1 MTHFIRQQ
9 YLEVDLKGSESDGF
23 ALQHRLSDSYYAHLL
38 PAMEKALDQCSS
50 PDIHLVIDRLDID
63 AGTIEMDKI
72 DHELATSV
80 AKALIDKIAI
90 ESAIRISGKKI
101 PSFLSNSGNAQEN
114 LNNTYFRTFE
124 DRLWEVFIHF
134 IVKGNLPWSYRLPAG
149 KSLEE
154 VISELLINDGIKTSS
169 LIQVQRIV
177 EALNSPNAHKRLA
190 LQFSEHFTELLNQKI
205 LPNPLNEKLDSID
218 QTRPGNLWEV
228 FIYYLLNGSLPAFYQ
243 LPKEKNLEEAI
254 SELLDDGG
262 TKTGIPVPVSKI
274 TSVLKSPYTSKRLVF
289 QFSEPF
295 IIKLLKCIC
304 PETLVELTSL
314 LSVSENRSFAPSEV
328 RLFRK
333 FVLEKA
339 LLQASSCGSI
349 SKVEIAKQVLDE
361 LQIRTDLLPMVSMV
375 FEQAWPEIKIP
386 VNEPSSTVS
395 EQTGLGQTA
404 KTNLPPLSTGA
415 FVSRLSDIRITSN
428 KAPTD
433 SLLADEILTKESVE
447 GIYIDNAGLVLLHPF
462 LPQFFDALGISIG
475 KEIIQPERAL
485 NLLHYLTTGQITAP
499 EYELVLPKVICH
511 VPLSTPVRA
520 DVEITENEISEASAL
535 LDAVIKH
542 WEVLQNTTPDGLRGT
557 FLVRP
562 GKLSLKEDGD
572 WLLQVESRT
581 FDVLLEHLPWGIS
594 MIKLPWMK
602 NMLWVEWSF

>member
-23 ALQHRLSDSYYAHLL
+23 ALQHRLSDLYYAQLL
-38 PAMEKALDQCSS
+38 PAIEKALDQYSS

-63 AGTIEMDKI
+63 AGIIEMDRI
-72 DHELATSV
+72 DYELATAV
-80 AKALIDKIAI
+80 AKALIDKITI

-101 PSFLSNSGNAQEN
+101 PSLLSNSDNSQEN
-114 LNNTYFRTFE
+114 LKNTYLHTTE
-124 DRLWEVFIHF
+124 ESLWEVFIHF
-134 IVKGNLPWSYRLPAG
+134 ITKGSLPWFYRLPAG
-149 KSLEE
+149 KNLEE

-169 LIQVQRIV
+169 PIPVQRIV
-177 EALNSPNAHKRLA
+177 EALKSPNTSERLA
-190 LQFSEHFTELLNQKI
+190 LQFSEHFAKLLNGKI
-205 LPNPLNEKLDSID
+205 LPDVLKDKVDSID
-218 QTRPGNLWEV
+218 QLRHGNLWEV
-228 FIYYLLNGSLPAFYQ
+228 FIYFLLNGSFPVFYK
-243 LPKEKNLEEAI
+243 LAKEKNLEEALT
-254 SELLDDGG
+254 ELLDEDES
-262 TKTGIPVPVSKI
+262 KTVVPVPISQIKE
-274 TSVLKSPYTSKRLVF
+274 VLKSLFASKRLVF

-295 IIKLLKCIC
+295 ILKLLKCIC

-314 LSVSENRSFAPSEV
+314 LSASENLSFAPDEI

-333 FVLEKA
+333 FVIEKT
-339 LLQASSCGSI
+339 LMQVSSGRSI
-349 SKVEIAKQVLDE
+349 SKVEIEKQVLEE
-361 LQIRTDLLPMVSMV
+361 LKISTDLFPMVSRV
-375 FEQAWPEIKIP
+375 FEQAWPEIKIS

-395 EQTGLGQTA
+395 EKTDLGQTA
-404 KTNLPPLSTGA
+404 KTNLPQLNPVAL
-415 FVSRLSDIRITSN
+415 VSRLSDIRLTDNKTS
-428 KAPTD
+428 TD
-433 SLLADEILTKESVE
+433 SRLADEILTKEDTE

-475 KEIIQPERAL
+475 EEIVQPERAL
-485 NLLHYLTTGQITAP
+485 SLLHYLTTGQITAP
-499 EYELVLPKVICH
+499 EYELVLPKVLCH

-520 DVEITENEISEASAL
+520 DVEITENELNEASAL
-535 LDAVIKH
+535 LAAVIKH

-581 FDVLLEHLPWGIS
+581 FDILLEHLPWGIS

-602 NMLWVEWSF
+602 KMLWVEWSF

>member
-23 ALQHRLSDSYYAHLL
+23 ALQHRLSDLYYAQLL
-38 PAMEKALDQCSS
+38 PAIENALDQCTSS
-50 PDIHLVIDRLDID
+50 DIQLVIDRLDID

-72 DHELATSV
+72 DHELAMAV
-80 AKALIDKIAI
+80 AKALIDKITK

-101 PSFLSNSGNAQEN
+101 PSLQSISGYALEN
-114 LNNTYFRTFE
+114 INNTYFQTTE
-124 DRLWEVFIHF
+124 ESLWEVFIHF

-154 VISELLINDGIKTSS
+154 VISELLVKDGIKTSS
-169 LIQVQRIV
+169 LIPVQRIV
-177 EALNSPNAHKRLA
+177 VALKSPNTSERLA
-190 LQFSEHFTELLNQKI
+190 LQFSEHFTKLLSHKV
-205 LPNPLNEKLDSID
+205 LPDVLKDKVESID
-218 QTRPGNLWEV
+218 QTRHGNLWEV
-228 FIYYLLNGSLPAFYQ
+228 FIYFLLNGSFPVFYN
-243 LPKEKNLEEAI
+243 LAKEKNLEEALT
-254 SELLDDGG
+254 ELLDDGEP
-262 TKTGIPVPVSKI
+262 KTGVPVPVSSIKE
-274 TSVLKSPYTSKRLVF
+274 VLKSLFAAKRLVF

-295 IIKLLKCIC
+295 ILKLLKSIC

-314 LSVSENRSFAPSEV
+314 LSASENLSFAPEEI

-333 FVLEKA
+333 FVIEKT
-339 LLQASSCGSI
+339 LIQVSSGRSI
-349 SKVEIAKQVLDE
+349 SKVEIEKQVLEE
-361 LQIRTDLLPMVSMV
+361 LKISTDLLPMVSRV

-386 VNEPSSTVS
+386 VNEPSSTASV
-395 EQTGLGQTA
+395 QTDLSQTA
-404 KTNLPPLSTGA
+404 KTNLPPLNAETK
-415 FVSRLSDIRITSN
+415 VSALSDIRLTGN
-428 KAPTD
+428 KASTD
-433 SLLADEILTKESVE
+433 SLLANEILTKESTE

-462 LPQFFDALGISIG
+462 LPQFFDALGVSIG
-475 KEIIQPERAL
+475 EEIVQPERAL
-485 NLLHYLTTGQITAP
+485 VLLHFLTTGQITAP
-499 EYELVLPKVICH
+499 EYELVLPKVICQ
-511 VPLSTPVRA
+511 VPLSIPVRA

-581 FDVLLEHLPWGIS
+581 FDVLLEHLPWGVS

>member
-23 ALQHRLSDSYYAHLL
+23 ALQHRLSYLYYAQLL
-38 PAMEKALDQCSS
+38 PAIEKALDQYSS

-63 AGTIEMDKI
+63 AGTIEMDRI

-80 AKALIDKIAI
+80 AKALIDKIAM
-90 ESAIRISGKKI
+90 ESPIRISGKKI
-101 PSFLSNSGNAQEN
+101 PSLLSNSGNVQEN
-114 LNNTYFRTFE
+114 LNNTYFQASE
-124 DRLWEVFIHF
+124 ERLWEVFIHF

-169 LIQVQRIV
+169 RIPVQRIL
-177 EALNSPNAHKRLA
+177 EALKSPNTSERLA
-190 LQFSEHFTELLNQKI
+190 LQFSEHFTKLLNQKI
-205 LPNPLNEKLDSID
+205 LPNVLKDQVDSID
-218 QTRPGNLWEV
+218 QTWHENLWEV
-228 FIYYLLNGSLPAFYQ
+228 FIYFLLNGSLPVSYKSA
-243 LPKEKNLEEAI
+243 KEKNLEEALT
-254 SELLDDGG
+254 EFLDDGE

-274 TSVLKSPYTSKRLVF
+274 TGVLKSPYASKRLVF
-289 QFSEPF
+289 QFSETF

-304 PETLVELTSL
+304 PETLTELMSL
-314 LSVSENRSFAPSEV
+314 LSVSENSSFAQAEV

-339 LLQASSCGSI
+339 LLQAASCGSI
-349 SKVEIAKQVLDE
+349 SKFEIAKQVLDE
-361 LQIRTDLLPMVSMV
+361 LQISTDLLPLISKV
-375 FEQAWPEIKIP
+375 FEQAWPEIIIP

-395 EQTGLGQTA
+395 EQTDLGQTA
-404 KTNLPPLSTGA
+404 KTNLPPLNLESLA
-415 FVSRLSDIRITSN
+415 SRLSDIRLTGN
-428 KAPTD
+428 KASTD
-433 SLLADEILTKESVE
+433 SRLTDEILTKDSTE

-475 KEIIQPERAL
+475 EEIVQPERAL
-485 NLLHYLTTGQITAP
+485 SLLHYLTTGQITAP

-511 VPLSTPVRA
+511 VPLSTPVHA
-520 DVEITENEISEASAL
+520 DIEITVNEISEASAL

>member
-9 YLEVDLKGSESDGF
+9 YLDVDLKGSESAGF
-23 ALQHRLSDSYYAHLL
+23 ALQHQLSDLYYAQLL
-38 PAMEKALDQCSS
+38 PAIEKALDQYSS

-63 AGTIEMDKI
+63 AGIIEMDRI

-80 AKALIDKIAI
+80 AKALIDKLTL

-101 PSFLSNSGNAQEN
+101 PSLLSNSGNAKEN
-114 LNNTYFRTFE
+114 LNSTYFQTSE
-124 DRLWEVFIHF
+124 DSLWEVFIHF
-134 IVKGNLPWSYRLPAG
+134 ISKGNLPWAYRLPVG

-154 VISELLINDGIKTSS
+154 VISELLINEGIKTLS
-169 LIQVQRIV
+169 LIPVQRIL
-177 EALNSPNAHKRLA
+177 EALKSPNTSERLA
-190 LQFSEHFTELLNQKI
+190 LQFSEHFTKLLNQNI
-205 LPNPLNEKLDSID
+205 LPDVLKDKVDSIEMKSH
-218 QTRPGNLWEV
+218 GNLWEV
-228 FIYYLLNGSLPAFYQ
+228 FIYFILNGSLPELYK
-243 LPKEKNLEEAI
+243 LPKGKNLEGVVT
-254 SELLDDGG
+254 ELLDDGE

-274 TSVLKSPYTSKRLVF
+274 TGVLKSPYASKRLVF

-295 IIKLLKCIC
+295 IIRLLKCIC

-314 LSVSENRSFAPSEV
+314 LSVSENHSFAPEEV

-349 SKVEIAKQVLDE
+349 SIAEIAKQVLDE
-361 LQIRTDLLPMVSMV
+361 LQISTDLLPMVSMV
-375 FEQAWPEIKIP
+375 FEQVWPEIKIP
-386 VNEPSSTVS
+386 LNEPSSVVS
-395 EQTGLGQTA
+395 EPIDRGQTA
-404 KTNLPPLSTGA
+404 KTILSPLSTEN
-415 FVSRLSDIRITSN
+415 FVSRLSDIRLTGN
-428 KAPTD
+428 KASSD
-433 SLLADEILTKESVE
+433 SRIADEILSKETAE
-447 GIYIDNAGLVLLHPF
+447 GIYVENAGLVLLHPF
-462 LPQFFDALGISIG
+462 LPRFFDALGITIG
-475 KEIIQPERAL
+475 EEIVQPERAL
-485 NLLHYLTTGQITAP
+485 SLLHYLATGQITAP
-499 EYELVLPKVICH
+499 EYELVLPKVMCH

-535 LDAVIKH
+535 LDAAIKH

-602 NMLWVEWSF
+602 TMLWVEWSF

>member
-23 ALQHRLSDSYYAHLL
+23 ALQQRLSDLYYAQLL
-38 PAMEKALDQCSS
+38 PAMGKALDQCSS

-63 AGTIEMDKI
+63 AGTIEIDRI
-72 DHELATSV
+72 DHKLATSV

-101 PSFLSNSGNAQEN
+101 PSLLSNSEKAQEN
-114 LNNTYFRTFE
+114 LKNTYFQTSE
-124 DRLWEVFIHF
+124 DSLWEVFIHF
-134 IVKGNLPWSYRLPAG
+134 IVKGNLPWSYRLPDG

-154 VISELLINDGIKTSS
+154 VISELLINDGIKTGS
-169 LIQVQRIV
+169 LIPVQRIV
-177 EALNSPNAHKRLA
+177 EALKSPNTSERLA
-190 LQFSEHFTELLNQKI
+190 LQFSEHFNKLLNQKI
-205 LPNPLNEKLDSID
+205 LPDVLKDKVESID
-218 QTRPGNLWEV
+218 QKMPGNLWEI
-228 FIYYLLNGSLPAFYQ
+228 FIYFLLNGSLPVFYK
-243 LPKEKNLEEAI
+243 LPKGKNLEDAVT
-254 SELLDDGG
+254 ELLDDGE

-274 TSVLKSPYTSKRLVF
+274 TGVLKSPYASKRLVF

-295 IIKLLKCIC
+295 IIRLLKCIC
-304 PETLVELTSL
+304 PETLVELKSL
-314 LSVSENRSFAPSEV
+314 LSISENQSFAPAEV

-361 LQIRTDLLPMVSMV
+361 LQISTDLLPMVSMV
-375 FEQAWPEIKIP
+375 FEQVWPEIKIP
-386 VNEPSSTVS
+386 AVEPSSTVS
-395 EQTGLGQTA
+395 EKTDLGQTA
-404 KTNLPPLSTGA
+404 KTNLPLLNAETL
-415 FVSRLSDIRITSN
+415 VSRSSDIRLIGN
-428 KAPTD
+428 KASTD
-433 SLLADEILTKESVE
+433 SRLLDEILTKDSTE

-462 LPQFFDALGISIG
+462 LPQFFDALGVSIG
-475 KEIIQPERAL
+475 EEIVQPERAL
-485 NLLHYLTTGQITAP
+485 GLLHYLTTGQIIAP

-520 DVEITENEISEASAL
+520 DVEITENEIIEASAL

-594 MIKLPWMK
+594 MIQLPWMK
-602 NMLWVEWSF
+602 HMLWVEWSF